1 MDIET
6 ASRRAAELRSEIERH
21 NYRYYVLDDPLITDR
36 AYDDLMRELMD
47 LEKRY
52 PELGTPESPT
62 QRVGAQPA
70 AGFEPVT
77 HDVPMLSLDNAFSR
91 TELEEFVDRV
101 KRLISHDS
109 LNWFVEPKLDG
120 LSVELRYEN
129 GILVQGSTRGDG
141 RVGEDITANLRTIRS
156 VPLKLREDVSIPD
169 LLIVRGEVIIQTK
182 AFEELNSL
190 RIERGEPP
198 FANPRNAAAGSL
210 RQLDARITARRPL
223 DIYLYDAVYAD
234 ERGISTQEE
243 LLAVLRAWGLKTNP
257 LAALCES
264 VEEIDQFYRSLVD
277 RRDSLGYEAD
287 GVVVKVN
294 GFDLRKIAG
303 VRSRSP
309 RWAVAYKFPPAE
321 VETTVLD
328 IELNIGRTGALT
340 PVAILSPVAVGGVTV
355 SNASLHNE
363 EELKRKDVRIGDRVI
378 VRRAGDVIP
387 EVVKVVPTSQ
397 PEARSAPYMP
407 PERCPVCNTRLISVG
422 DEVYRR
428 CPNVSCPARRIES
441 LIHFVSRDALDVDGM
456 GRKLIEQLVRRGY
469 VKNPADLFAL
479 NREQLESLD
488 LVGSKKAQ
496 NLLESL
502 NRSKNTTLSRL
513 LFALGIPNVGQHL
526 AEVLVTEKGSLKT
539 LMSLEEPELENIVGV
554 GPEVAASIFRFFSS
568 PEHREVIRRL
578 GELGVRCNEG
588 PQSAYTG
595 DGPLAGKRFV
605 FTGSLEGMT
614 REEAASLVKSLGGAV
629 SSSVSGG
636 TDYLVTGIR
645 PGSKLGKA
653 EKLGVRILNEPAFRL
668 LLEEHGVL

>member
-387 EVVKVVPTSQ
+387 
-397 PEARSAPYMP
+397 RW
-407 PERCPVCNTRLISVG
+407 
-422 DEVYRR
+422 
-428 CPNVSCPARRIES
+428 
-441 LIHFVSRDALDVDGM
+441 
-456 GRKLIEQLVRRGY
+456 
-469 VKNPADLFAL
+469 
-479 NREQLESLD
+479 
-488 LVGSKKAQ
+488 
-496 NLLESL
+496 
-502 NRSKNTTLSRL
+502 
-513 LFALGIPNVGQHL
+513 
-526 AEVLVTEKGSLKT
+526 
-539 LMSLEEPELENIVGV
+539 
-554 GPEVAASIFRFFSS
+554 
-568 PEHREVIRRL
+568 
-578 GELGVRCNEG
+578 
-588 PQSAYTG
+588 
-595 DGPLAGKRFV
+595 
-605 FTGSLEGMT
+605 
-614 REEAASLVKSLGGAV
+614 
-629 SSSVSGG
+629 
-636 TDYLVTGIR
+636 
-645 PGSKLGKA
+645 
-653 EKLGVRILNEPAFRL
+653 
-668 LLEEHGVL
+668 